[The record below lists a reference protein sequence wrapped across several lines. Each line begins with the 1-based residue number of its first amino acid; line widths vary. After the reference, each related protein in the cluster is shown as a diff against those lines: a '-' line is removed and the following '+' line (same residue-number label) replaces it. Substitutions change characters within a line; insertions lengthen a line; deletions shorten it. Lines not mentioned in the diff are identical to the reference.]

1 MNPEL
6 KTLKYLTF
14 YMNKKTA
21 FSFFFGIAISL
32 AALYFAFRN
41 VPFADLINY
50 LKSINYLWV
59 LPSTL
64 TVFAGFAL
72 RAVRWQLILSSN
84 QKIGFLSSYHPLI
97 IGFMINCIL
106 PGRVGEIARPVILKK
121 KDNVPFSTGIATVVA
136 ERIFD
141 LFILIILFVFF
152 LSTARID
159 PDLIIEFG
167 NYHLN
172 SKTLEAVFSGMIKLS
187 VLLFFGIVI
196 IGFDTTRKLINRI
209 TMGMPLVLFFFGSSF
224 KKKIQD
230 KVCEPMVNIT
240 ENIASGF
247 SFIKSPKLILI
258 CMIYS
263 VIIWVL
269 AALTYYVFS
278 LGCPGINLSFAE
290 ITSVMLIVCFFIALP
305 SAPGFWGL
313 WEAGGVFA
321 MLLFGVS
328 EREAAGFTLANHA
341 IQTIPVI
348 IMGLISAF
356 ITGVDI
362 RRVSYKQYLPN

>member
-1 MNPEL
+1 
-6 KTLKYLTF
+6 
-14 YMNKKTA
+14 MNKKTA
-21 FSFFFGIAISL
+21 ISFFSGITISL
-32 AALYFAFRN
+32 IALYFAFRN
-41 VPFADLINY
+41 VPFADLMGY
-50 LKSINYLWV
+50 LGSINYLWV
-59 LPSTL
+59 VPSTL
-64 TVFAGFAL
+64 LVLISFVL

-106 PGRVGEIARPVILKK
+106 PGRVGEVARPVILKK
-121 KDNVPFSTGIATVVA
+121 KDNVPFSIGLATVVA

-141 LFILIILFVFF
+141 LFILIILFIFF
-152 LSTARID
+152 LSSAKID

-167 NYHLN
+167 NYNLN
-172 SKTLEAVFSGMIKLS
+172 SKTLETVFNGMIKLS
-187 VLLFFGIVI
+187 ILLFVGII
-196 IGFDTTRKLINRI
+196 IVGFDFTRKLINRI
-209 TMGMPLVLFFFGSSF
+209 TMGLPSLLFFFVASF

-230 KVCEPMVNIT
+230 IVCTPVVHIIEKF
-240 ENIASGF
+240 ASGF

-258 CMIYS
+258 CIIFS

-269 AALTYYVFS
+269 SSFTYYVFS
-278 LGCPGINLSFAE
+278 LGCPGINLSFTELTA
-290 ITSVMLIVCFFIALP
+290 VMLIVCFFIALP

-328 EREAAGFTLANHA
+328 EKEAAGFTLANHA
-341 IQTIPVI
+341 IQMFPVI

-356 ITGVDI
+356 IIGVDI
-362 RRVSYKQYLPN
+362 RRVSYNQ

>member
-1 MNPEL
+1 
-6 KTLKYLTF
+6 
-14 YMNKKTA
+14 MNKKTA
-21 FSFFFGIAISL
+21 ISFFLGITISL
-32 AALYFAFRN
+32 IALYFAFRN
-41 VPFADLINY
+41 VPLADLVAY
-50 LKSINYLWV
+50 LGSINYLWV

-64 TVFAGFAL
+64 LVLISFVL

-84 QKIGFLSSYHPLI
+84 QKIGFWNSYHPLI

-106 PGRVGEIARPVILKK
+106 PGRVGEVARPAILKK
-121 KDNVPFSTGIATVVA
+121 MNSVPFSTGLATVVA

-141 LFILIILFVFF
+141 LFILIILFIFF
-152 LSTARID
+152 LSSAKID

-167 NYHLN
+167 NYNLN
-172 SKTLEAVFSGMIKLS
+172 SKTLETVFSGMIKLS
-187 VLLFFGIVI
+187 VLLFVGIII
-196 IGFDTTRKLINRI
+196 IGFDFTRKIINRI
-209 TMGMPLVLFFFGSSF
+209 IMGMPSFLFFFGASF

-230 KVCEPMVNIT
+230 KVCTPVVNII
-240 ENIASGF
+240 ENFASGF

-258 CMIYS
+258 CIIFS

-269 AALTYYVFS
+269 SALTYYVFS

-290 ITSVMLIVCFFIALP
+290 LTAVMLIVCFFIALP

-321 MLLFGVS
+321 MLLFGVP
-328 EREAAGFTLANHA
+328 EKEAAGFTLANHA
-341 IQTIPVI
+341 IQMFPVI

-356 ITGVDI
+356 IIGVDI
-362 RRVSYKQYLPN
+362 RRVSYSQ

>member
-1 MNPEL
+1 
-6 KTLKYLTF
+6 
-14 YMNKKTA
+14 MNKKTA
-21 FSFFFGIAISL
+21 ISFFSGITISL
-32 AALYFAFRN
+32 IALYFAFRN
-41 VPFADLINY
+41 VPFADLVAY
-50 LKSINYLWV
+50 LGSINYLWV

-64 TVFAGFAL
+64 LVLISFVL

-106 PGRVGEIARPVILKK
+106 PGRVGEVARPVILKK
-121 KDNVPFSTGIATVVA
+121 KDNVPFSIGLATVVA

-141 LFILIILFVFF
+141 LFILIILFIFF
-152 LSTARID
+152 LSSAKID

-167 NYHLN
+167 NYNLN
-172 SKTLEAVFSGMIKLS
+172 SKTLETVFSGMIKLS
-187 VLLFFGIVI
+187 ILLFVGIII
-196 IGFDTTRKLINRI
+196 IGFDFTRKIINRI
-209 TMGMPLVLFFFGSSF
+209 IMGMPSFLFFFGASF

-230 KVCEPMVNIT
+230 KVCTPVVNII
-240 ENIASGF
+240 ENFASGF

-258 CMIYS
+258 CIMFS

-269 AALTYYVFS
+269 SALTYYVFS

-290 ITSVMLIVCFFIALP
+290 LTAVMLIVCFFIALP

-321 MLLFGVS
+321 MLLFGVP
-328 EREAAGFTLANHA
+328 EKEAAGFTLANHA
-341 IQTIPVI
+341 IQMFPVI

-356 ITGVDI
+356 IIGVDI
-362 RRVSYKQYLPN
+362 RRVSYSQ

>member
-1 MNPEL
+1 
-6 KTLKYLTF
+6 
-14 YMNKKTA
+14 MNKKTA
-21 FSFFFGIAISL
+21 ISFFTGITISL
-32 AALYFAFRN
+32 IALYFAFRN
-41 VPFADLINY
+41 VPFADLVAY
-50 LKSINYLWV
+50 LGSINYLWV

-64 TVFAGFAL
+64 LVLISFVL

-106 PGRVGEIARPVILKK
+106 PGRVGEVARPVILKK
-121 KDNVPFSTGIATVVA
+121 KDNVPFSIGLATVVA

-141 LFILIILFVFF
+141 LFILIILFIFF
-152 LSTARID
+152 LSSAKID

-167 NYHLN
+167 NYNLN
-172 SKTLEAVFSGMIKLS
+172 SKTLETVFSGMIKLS
-187 VLLFFGIVI
+187 ILLFVGIIV
-196 IGFDTTRKLINRI
+196 IGFDFTRKIINRI
-209 TMGMPLVLFFFGSSF
+209 TMGMPSLLFFSGASF

-230 KVCEPMVNIT
+230 KVCTPVIKII
-240 ENIASGF
+240 ENFASGF

-258 CMIYS
+258 CIIFS

-269 AALTYYVFS
+269 SALTYYVFS
-278 LGCPGINLSFAE
+278 LGCPDINLSFAE
-290 ITSVMLIVCFFIALP
+290 LTAVMLIVCFFIALP

-328 EREAAGFTLANHA
+328 EKEAAGFTLANHA
-341 IQTIPVI
+341 IQMFPVI

-362 RRVSYKQYLPN
+362 RRVSYGQ

>member
-1 MNPEL
+1 
-6 KTLKYLTF
+6 
-14 YMNKKTA
+14 MNKKTA
-21 FSFFFGIAISL
+21 ISFFLGITISL
-32 AALYFAFRN
+32 IALYFAFRN
-41 VPFADLINY
+41 VPFADLVAY
-50 LKSINYLWV
+50 LGSINYLWV

-64 TVFAGFAL
+64 LVLISFVL

-106 PGRVGEIARPVILKK
+106 PGRVGEVARPVILKK
-121 KDNVPFSTGIATVVA
+121 KDDVPFSIGLATVVA

-141 LFILIILFVFF
+141 LFILIILFIFF
-152 LSTARID
+152 LSSAKID

-167 NYHLN
+167 NYNLN
-172 SKTLEAVFSGMIKLS
+172 SKTLETVFSGMIKLS
-187 VLLFFGIVI
+187 ILLFVGIII
-196 IGFDTTRKLINRI
+196 IGFDFTRKIINRI
-209 TMGMPLVLFFFGSSF
+209 IMGMPSFLFFFGASF

-230 KVCEPMVNIT
+230 KVCTPVVNII
-240 ENIASGF
+240 ENFASGF

-258 CMIYS
+258 CIIFS

-269 AALTYYVFS
+269 SALTYYVFS

-290 ITSVMLIVCFFIALP
+290 LTAVMLIVCFFIALP

-328 EREAAGFTLANHA
+328 EKEAAGFTLANHA
-341 IQTIPVI
+341 IQMFPVI

-356 ITGVDI
+356 IIGVDI
-362 RRVSYKQYLPN
+362 RRVSYNQLKEQG

>member
-1 MNPEL
+1 
-6 KTLKYLTF
+6 
-14 YMNKKTA
+14 MNKKTA
-21 FSFFFGIAISL
+21 ISFFSGITISL
-32 AALYFAFRN
+32 IALYFAFRN
-41 VPFADLINY
+41 VPLADLVAY
-50 LKSINYLWV
+50 LGSINYLWV

-64 TVFAGFAL
+64 LVLISFVL

-84 QKIGFLSSYHPLI
+84 QKIGFWNSYHPLI

-106 PGRVGEIARPVILKK
+106 PGRVGEVARPVILKK
-121 KDNVPFSTGIATVVA
+121 KDNVPFSIGLATVVA

-141 LFILIILFVFF
+141 LFILIILFIFF
-152 LSTARID
+152 LSSAKID

-167 NYHLN
+167 NYNLN
-172 SKTLEAVFSGMIKLS
+172 SKTLETVFSGMIKLS
-187 VLLFFGIVI
+187 ILLFVGIII
-196 IGFDTTRKLINRI
+196 IGFDFTRKIINRI
-209 TMGMPLVLFFFGSSF
+209 IMGIPSFLFFFGASL

-230 KVCEPMVNIT
+230 KVCTPVVNII
-240 ENIASGF
+240 ENFASGF

-258 CMIYS
+258 CIILS

-269 AALTYYVFS
+269 SALTYYVFS

-290 ITSVMLIVCFFIALP
+290 LTAVMLIVCFFIALP

-328 EREAAGFTLANHA
+328 EKEAAGFTLANHA
-341 IQTIPVI
+341 IQMFPVI

-356 ITGVDI
+356 IIGVDI
-362 RRVSYKQYLPN
+362 RRVSYNQLKEQG

>member
-1 MNPEL
+1 
-6 KTLKYLTF
+6 
-14 YMNKKTA
+14 MNKKTA
-21 FSFFFGIAISL
+21 ISFFSGITLSL
-32 AALYFAFRN
+32 IAFYFAFRN
-41 VPFADLINY
+41 VPFADLIVY
-50 LKSINYLWV
+50 LGSINYLWV

-64 TVFAGFAL
+64 LVLISFVL
-72 RAVRWQLILSSN
+72 RAVRWQLILNSN

-106 PGRVGEIARPVILKK
+106 PGRVGEVARPVILKK
-121 KDNVPFSTGIATVVA
+121 KDNVPFSIGLATVVA

-141 LFILIILFVFF
+141 LFILIILFIFF
-152 LSTARID
+152 LSSAKID

-167 NYHLN
+167 NYSLN
-172 SKTLEAVFSGMIKLS
+172 SKTLEIVFSGMIKLS
-187 VLLFFGIVI
+187 ILLFVGIII
-196 IGFDTTRKLINRI
+196 IGFDFTRKIINRI
-209 TMGMPLVLFFFGSSF
+209 TMGMPSLLFFFGVSF

-230 KVCEPMVNIT
+230 KVCTPVVKII
-240 ENIASGF
+240 ENFASGF

-258 CMIYS
+258 CIIFS

-269 AALTYYVFS
+269 SALTYYVFS

-341 IQTIPVI
+341 IQMFPVI
-348 IMGLISAF
+348 IMGLISAL

-362 RRVSYKQYLPN
+362 RRVSYGQ

>member
-1 MNPEL
+1 
-6 KTLKYLTF
+6 
-14 YMNKKTA
+14 MNKKTA
-21 FSFFFGIAISL
+21 ISFFSGITLSL
-32 AALYFAFRN
+32 IALYFAFRN
-41 VPFADLINY
+41 VPFVELIAY
-50 LKSINYLWV
+50 LGSINYLWV
-59 LPSTL
+59 FPSTL
-64 TVFAGFAL
+64 VVLVTFVL

-84 QKIGFLSSYHPLI
+84 QKIGFLNSYHPLI

-106 PGRVGEIARPVILKK
+106 PGRVGELARPVILKK
-121 KDNVPFSTGIATVVA
+121 IDNVPFSTGLATVVA

-141 LFILIILFVFF
+141 LFILIILFIFF
-152 LSTARID
+152 LSKAKID
-159 PDLIIEFG
+159 PNLIIEFG

-172 SKTLEAVFSGMIKLS
+172 SKTLETVFSGMIKLS
-187 VLLFFGIVI
+187 VLLFAGII
-196 IGFDTTRKLINRI
+196 IVGFNTTRKIINRI
-209 TMGMPLVLFFFGSSF
+209 TMGMPSFLFFFGSSF

-230 KVCEPMVNIT
+230 KVCTPVVNFID
-240 ENIASGF
+240 NFSSGF
-247 SFIKSPKLILI
+247 SFIKSPQLI
-258 CMIYS
+258 CICIVLS

-269 AALTYYVFS
+269 GSFTYYIFS
-278 LGCPGINLSFAE
+278 LGCPDINLSFAE
-290 ITSVMLIVCFFIALP
+290 LTSVMLIVCFFIALP

-341 IQTIPVI
+341 IQMFPVI

-362 RRVSYKQYLPN
+362 RRVAYNH

>member
-1 MNPEL
+1 
-6 KTLKYLTF
+6 
-14 YMNKKTA
+14 MNKKTA
-21 FSFFFGIAISL
+21 ISFFIGITLSL
-32 AALYFAFRN
+32 IALYFAFRN
-41 VPFADLINY
+41 VPIADLINY
-50 LKSINYLWV
+50 LESINYLWV

-64 TVFAGFAL
+64 IVFAGFFL

-121 KDNVPFSTGIATVVA
+121 KDNVPFSTGLATVVA

-141 LFILIILFVFF
+141 LFTLIILFIFF
-152 LSTARID
+152 LSTAKID

-167 NYHLN
+167 NYQLN
-172 SKTLEAVFSGMIKLS
+172 SKTLEAVFSGLIKLS
-187 VLLFFGIVI
+187 VLLFVGVVIV
-196 IGFDTTRKLINRI
+196 GFDTTRKMINRI
-209 TMGMPLVLFFFGSSF
+209 IMGIPFVLFFFGSSF

-230 KVCEPMVNIT
+230 KVCEPVVHII

-247 SFIKSPKLILI
+247 SIIKSPKLILI
-258 CMIYS
+258 CIIFS
-263 VIIWVL
+263 VIIWML

-278 LGCPGINLSFAE
+278 LGCPGIKLSFAE

-321 MLLFGVS
+321 LLLFGVS
-328 EREAAGFTLANHA
+328 EKEAAGFTLANHA
-341 IQTIPVI
+341 IQIFPVI

-362 RRVSYKQYLPN
+362 RRVSYNHQKGNL